1 MAGRIEDYAIVGDMQ
16 SVALIGVHGALGIP
30 G

>member
-16 SVALIGVHGALGIP
+16 SVALIETEDP
-30 G
+30 